1 MEFTNEISFNN
12 KLIENKITKIN
23 YHGRLFKEGSQELTI
38 VYGFGNNWEYTQE
51 KQMIK
56 KADGFEVEVEIKPYD
71 TFNFCFRNEN
81 YNWDNNNS
89 FNYISPIE
97 KEILE
102 PVEKTDKIEKLSA
115 TEQELN
121 KLENEISLLFD
132 ELFDAPDETIKE
144 TPSFTQDKEAEKL
157 ENFDLDAL
165 IEEIL
170 SPVVASTD
178 SATVLEN
185 LASEVNK
192 EPINP
197 ASNIENIK
205 NEVSD
210 FPTHTQKTST
220 LVEDILVP
228 YYEDVNNI
236 SKIEDE
242 NLNNVD
248 NLIESLVDKNTELS
262 EETPITPSFSKI
274 ENIDEL
280 FEPDTENV
288 SAVAIEENKKD
299 ENIQEIAEVPVK
311 EITDKIE
318 EHVPVF
324 AEARTN
330 SKKDFTI
337 IEEDDEEASEP
348 SLLEEV
354 KQEKANEKVEENVA
368 LSVVENQNN
377 LLVSPRRLSKFYF
390 IKKKIKLAFYKALV
404 SIPKFLHKQFD
415 SSENN

>member
-12 KLIENKITKIN
+12 KLIENKIAKIN

-56 KADGFEVEVEIKPYD
+56 QDDGFEVEIEIKPYN

-89 FNYISPIE
+89 FNYISPID
-97 KEILE
+97 KEIFE
-102 PVEKTDKIEKLSA
+102 PAEKTNKIEKLSA

-132 ELFDAPDETIKE
+132 ELFDAPDETPNI
-144 TPSFTQDKEAEKL
+144 TPSFTQNDESEKL

-170 SPVVASTD
+170 NPVVASTD
-178 SATVLEN
+178 SVAVLEN
-185 LASEVNK
+185 LAQEVD
-192 EPINP
+192 EPSIKQ
-197 ASNIENIK
+197 ASNVENIED
-205 NEVSD
+205 EVSE

-236 SKIEDE
+236 SKVEDG
-242 NLNNVD
+242 NLSNVD
-248 NLIESLVDKNTELS
+248 NLIESLADENVEIPD
-262 EETPITPSFSKI
+262 ETPVTPAFQKI
-274 ENIDEL
+274 ENIEEL
-280 FEPDTENV
+280 FEQDAENIEATTEV
-288 SAVAIEENKKD
+288 SVATIEETKKE
-299 ENIQEIAEVPVK
+299 ENIQKTTETPVQEK
-311 EITDKIE
+311 ST
-318 EHVPVF
+318 VF
-324 AEARTN
+324 AEAKANT
-330 SKKDFTI
+330 KKDFTI
-337 IEEDDEEASEP
+337 IEDDVETSEP

-368 LSVVENQNN
+368 LSVVENQNT

-390 IKKKIKLAFYKALV
+390 IKKKVKLAFYKALV

>member
-38 VYGFGNNWEYTQE
+38 VYGFGNNWEYTL
-51 KQMIK
+51 
-56 KADGFEVEVEIKPYD
+56 
-71 TFNFCFRNEN
+71 RNEN

-170 SPVVASTD
+170 SPVVASTY

-248 NLIESLVDKNTELS
+248 NLIESLVDKNTEIS

-299 ENIQEIAEVPVK
+299 ENIQEIAEAPIK

-324 AEARTN
+324 AEAKTN